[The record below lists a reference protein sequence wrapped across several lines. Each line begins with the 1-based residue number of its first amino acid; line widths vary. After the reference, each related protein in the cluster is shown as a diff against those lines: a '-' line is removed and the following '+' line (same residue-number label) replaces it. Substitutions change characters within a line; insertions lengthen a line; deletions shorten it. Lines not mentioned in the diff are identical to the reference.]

1 MHTKPLFFLESIRL
15 HRGMLAVLFSLEA
28 LRALL
33 LAGAA
38 YAASL
43 AVDGV
48 FLRENGLYE
57 TAPVLL
63 VLFLLLA
70 MQPLVRLWQ
79 NRMAHALAAETR
91 ARVRERL
98 HARLLDGAPAV
109 RAAGQVLPLA
119 LEQAD
124 ALGLWFTRV
133 LPVLLG
139 LAVSLP
145 LLLLIAAATDP
156 WTGLLMLVTVPIAP
170 FLLYLIGRVTREAS
184 VREWQKLGALS
195 AGFTELLQTLPTL
208 KLFGQASRMGGRVR
222 QLSEDFAAAALRV
235 LQLSF
240 VSAFALELI
249 TTLSI
254 AMIAVSIGLRL
265 LYGHLSFPTAFFT
278 LLLAPAFYQPL
289 RQSGAGFHSGMTAM
303 TAEQALRA
311 ALEKERSKVSAHSVP
326 SRQAPASA
334 EDGPGTGGRIAA
346 DAPALTAAHLSFSY
360 PGSPLP
366 TIQDV
371 SFFVPQGGITV
382 ILGPSGSGKT
392 TLLKLA
398 AGLLTPSSGNLCW
411 AEAGSVPLCQRLSYV
426 PQEPHLFNASLAE
439 NVCLDFHAER
449 VTAQT
454 ARIKT
459 ALRQAGLSTFLHA
472 LPQGLSTR
480 LGEGG
485 QGLSQGQRKRLGL
498 ARALYQDRP
507 FVLLD
512 EPTAAID
519 APTAAA
525 IRSILQALAAK
536 RTLLIVTHDEAIR
549 ACARQILL
557 LHPSER
563 PENGEASLSA
573 KGKAPTD
580 NQRKEG
586 GKPQ

>member
-15 HRGMLAVLFSLEA
+15 HRGMLAVLFGLEA

-48 FLRENGLYE
+48 FLRKNGLYE
-57 TAPVLL
+57 IAPVLL

-70 MQPLVRLWQ
+70 MQPLVHLWQ
-79 NRMAHALAAETR
+79 NRIAHAFAAETR

-98 HARLLDGAPAV
+98 HARLLGGAPA
-109 RAAGQVLPLA
+109 AWQLLPLA

-139 LAVSLP
+139 LVVSLP

-156 WTGLLMLVTVPIAP
+156 WAGLLMLVTVPIVP

-195 AGFTELLQTLPTL
+195 AGFTELLQALPTL
-208 KLFGQASRMGGRVR
+208 KLFGQAARMGGRVR

-289 RQSGAGFHSGMTAM
+289 RQSGAAFHSGMTAM

-311 ALEKERSKVSAHSVP
+311 AQNAKSSPAPVDSLFPRPAP
-326 SRQAPASA
+326 SSPQADSPC
-334 EDGPGTGGRIAA
+334 GTARRNA
-346 DAPALTAAHLSFSY
+346 ALTAAHLSFSY

-366 TIQDV
+366 TIQEV

-398 AGLLTPSSGNLCW
+398 AGLLTPSSGNLYW
-411 AEAGSVPLCQRLSYV
+411 TEAGRVLSRAALCQRLSYV

-449 VTAQT
+449 VTAQKT
-454 ARIKT
+454 RIDA

-512 EPTAAID
+512 EPTAALD
-519 APTAAA
+519 KPTAAL
-525 IRSILQALAAK
+525 IRAILQALATK

-549 ACARQILL
+549 ACAQQVLL

-573 KGKAPTD
+573 KRKAPTD